1 MNIMQKAHA
10 RAGLKVFAVMP
21 PAIVATYYLGRAL
34 HELGHL
40 VFAKML
46 GVPVT
51 SVEWVKGQ
59 VNFGVAPVGAERVV
73 IDYSG
78 GLFAAAVLVGVIVL
92 GTRILKSGWFRRA
105 PYRWMVGMI
114 LAGTAGMRFCGGII
128 EGAFFDSYLSGE
140 WTLWAT
146 VPSLFVGAGLF
157 WAWVWIWGTSQRQA
171 PVGQVVEDASGPAIA
186 SGEATR

>member
-1 MNIMQKAHA
+1 MTNKSAHFHPAMSIMQKAYA
-10 RAGLKVFAVMP
+10 RASLKVFAVMP

-59 VNFGVAPVGAERVV
+59 VNLGVDPVGAERV
-73 IDYSG
+73 IINYSG
-78 GLFAAAVLVGVIVL
+78 GLLAAAVLVGVIVL
-92 GTRILKSGWFRRA
+92 GSHILKSGWFRRA

-114 LAGTAGMRFCGGII
+114 LAGSAALHFCGGII
-128 EGAFFDSYLSGE
+128 EGAFNESYLSGE
-140 WTLWAT
+140 WTLWAI
-146 VPSLFVGAGLF
+146 VPSFFVGAGLF
-157 WAWVWIWGTSQRQA
+157 WAWVWIWGTNRGET
-171 PVGQVVEDASGPAIA
+171 PVRKVVEAA
-186 SGEATR
+186 R